1 MSKIVEL
8 AQVIEQEIEH
18 SKAVAEAAY
27 HELQEEKQK
36 QKEFKRRLIELLD
49 AFYPDY

>member
-8 AQVIEQEIEH
+8 AQIIEQEIEYNRGL
-18 SKAVAEAAY
+18 AEAAY

-36 QKEFKRRLIELLD
+36 QKEFKRRLIALLD
-49 AFYPDY
+49 DVYPDY